1 MTNLSL
7 SHAEKNMK
15 SNQINSD
22 NQIKLLVNNLWWRR
36 EATRQKTQ
44 QRGIDRRERIW
55 RTIKEDVQKNQN
67 IWWEVGGQRLARS
80 NISSLQ
86 AQIITGF
93 LLRRRAGMTCQY
105 CRSELMQ
112 CSVANCCFSL
122 LRLGA
127 QYYFWHKVA
136 AIGDKQTP
144 VGHRGGAQVK
154 FSPDLKQQAWFR
166 TRGGFTVDFQK
177 SRQVKPSNRGLDLLS
192 L

>member
-1 MTNLSL
+1 MRPLG
-7 SHAEKNMK
+7 
-15 SNQINSD
+15 
-22 NQIKLLVNNLWWRR
+22 RR
-36 EATRQKTQ
+36 RNEEESTDE
-44 QRGIDRRERIW
+44 RGSEEQSKRTFRRIETYGGRW
-55 RTIKEDVQKNQN
+55 
-67 IWWEVGGQRLARS
+67 GGQRLAPS
-80 NISSLQ
+80 NVSSLQ

-136 AIGDKQTP
+136 ATGDKQTP

-166 TRGGFTVDFQK
+166 TRGGLTVDFQK

-192 L
+192 LWHSSWVQTGSSRTGLNSRLLRNNRKIRLD

>member
-1 MTNLSL
+1 MVETWGHS
-7 SHAEKNMK
+7 AEDATKRNRQTREDLKN
-15 SNQINSD
+15 N
-22 NQIKLLVNNLWWRR
+22 
-36 EATRQKTQ
+36 
-44 QRGIDRRERIW
+44 QRGRSEES
-55 RTIKEDVQKNQN
+55 KHMVGGGG
-67 IWWEVGGQRLARS
+67 GGQRLARS

-166 TRGGFTVDFQK
+166 ARGGFTVDFQK